1 MSEQQN
7 NNTQKP
13 FLKRI
18 SDMEKTIIEL
28 KQEIEEL
35 KKQVILIKNAIK
47 RKV

>member
-1 MSEQQN
+1 MLEQQN

-18 SDMEKTIIEL
+18 ADMEKTIIEL
-28 KQEIEEL
+28 KKEIEEL